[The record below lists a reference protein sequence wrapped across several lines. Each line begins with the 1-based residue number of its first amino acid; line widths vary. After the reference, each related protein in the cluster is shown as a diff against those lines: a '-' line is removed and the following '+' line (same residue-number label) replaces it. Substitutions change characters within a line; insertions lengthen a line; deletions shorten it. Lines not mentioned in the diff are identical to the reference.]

1 MSLQLSPDGRLW
13 WDGARWL
20 PVSEDGL
27 WRWDGK
33 TWLALNGT
41 GSEVDLLICF
51 DTTGSMSDKIASLVA
66 QTATFVREAA
76 TRRFNLRWALI
87 AFGDLRVPGD
97 RIVKYPFTT
106 DIGEFTKALRGMP
119 EFSGGANSS
128 ETSLDALSVAAL
140 HKGWSSQAVRMCI
153 LITDEPP
160 AGLEVDLETVGRQLR
175 ERRIVVFCV
184 SPDHRAYRWLAQ
196 VTGGEWWDIYEPVP
210 FERLLERLA
219 KRMMQLAEKLRPLLS
234 SGSKPLPAKE

>member
-66 QTATFVREAA
+66 QTATFVREAT

-97 RIVKYPFTT
+97 RIVKYP
-106 DIGEFTKALRGMP
+106 LRP
-119 EFSGGANSS
+119 KLASS
-128 ETSLDALSVAAL
+128 
-140 HKGWSSQAVRMCI
+140 
-153 LITDEPP
+153 
-160 AGLEVDLETVGRQLR
+160 LR
-175 ERRIVVFCV
+175 
-184 SPDHRAYRWLAQ
+184 
-196 VTGGEWWDIYEPVP
+196 P
-210 FERLLERLA
+210 FEACPSFR
-219 KRMMQLAEKLRPLLS
+219 AELT
-234 SGSKPLPAKE
+234 PAKHP